1 VTNLN
6 PSNKVFEPIKIGKIT
21 IPNRIVMAPMDTNL
35 ASEDG
40 YVTDQLIEHYRKRA
54 AGGVGLVTV
63 EITSVNPKREM
74 KPKHSLSAFS
84 DKYVDGLSKLAKSI
98 KEEGAIASL
107 QLGDYLAATNKKPAD
122 LSTLEIEEIIND
134 FVQAAV
140 RVKNAGFDI
149 VDFHMAHR
157 YTIADFLSKC
167 ANKREDS
174 YGKNLSGRTKLAET
188 IVKETKKQL
197 GEDFPIICRINGDEF
212 MVGGNTIIDS
222 IYISKK
228 LVRAGADAIH
238 VSAGGRIEL
247 GGNRSY
253 SSYRQVP
260 TYDMGDGLNVHLAEE
275 IKKKV
280 GSVPIITVG
289 KIGTPSL
296 IEEIINSGKADM
308 VSLGRALLADAEFV
322 NKMKENKQYK
332 KCIYHNDCIR
342 LYLKNKPVKCV
353 TYDGK

>member
-1 VTNLN
+1 
-6 PSNKVFEPIKIGKIT
+6 
-21 IPNRIVMAPMDTNL
+21 MAPMDTNL

-40 YVTDQLIEHYRKRA
+40 YVTDQLIEHYKKRA

-74 KPKHSLSAFS
+74 KPKNSLSAFK
-84 DKYVDGLSKLAKSI
+84 DEYIKGLSKLARAI
-98 KEEGAIASL
+98 QEEGAVASL
-107 QLGDYLAATNKKPAD
+107 QLGDFLAAINKKPID
-122 LSTLEIEEIIND
+122 LSTLEIEEIITD

-140 RVKNAGFDI
+140 RVKEAGFEI

-157 YTIADFLSKC
+157 YTIADFLSKY

-174 YGKNLSGRTKLAET
+174 FGKNLSGRTKLAEN
-188 IVKETKKQL
+188 IIRETKKQL

-222 IYISKK
+222 TYISKN
-228 LVRAGADAIH
+228 LVRAGADALH

-247 GGNRSY
+247 GGSRSY

-260 TYDMGDGLNVHLAEE
+260 TYDMADGLNVHLAEE

-280 GSVPIITVG
+280 KNVPIITVG

-296 IEEIINSGKADM
+296 VEEIINTGKADM

-322 NKMKENKQYK
+322 KKMKENKRYK

-342 LYLKNKPVKCV
+342 LYMKNEPVKCV
-353 TYDGK
+353 TYEGK